1 MDDKVCNANF
11 FSVTCLT
18 KNMRMGRLAVVS
30 GLTRRGGGA
39 GEATLRI
46 IEHVSLYRRRGV
58 CCLPDIRAAWRTWVV
73 AGSLGLWLGD
83 SGLARVLTL
92 WPRRA

>member
-18 KNMRMGRLAVVS
+18 KIMRMGRLAVVS
-30 GLTRRGGGA
+30 RLTRRGGGA

-46 IEHVSLYRRRGV
+46 IEH
-58 CCLPDIRAAWRTWVV
+58 LPCAADQ
-73 AGSLGLWLGD
+73 APWLVKA
-83 SGLARVLTL
+83 L
-92 WPRRA
+92 